1 MNSNKQCGMQK
12 AGACGVILSP
22 VLFPTHH
29 YTFQDDTFWA
39 VSDPASPQV
48 GQYISMSELGEL
60 MKPRAET
67 VAAVK
72 QVRGGF
78 AQCVCRS
85 RNQQP
90 PQLTLLLLLLLLF
103 CHSGC
108 QAMAWTASRTT
119 CPHGSATSL
128 W

>member
-1 MNSNKQCGMQK
+1 MNNNKQCGMQK
-12 AGACGVILSP
+12 AGACGVILSH
-22 VLFPTHH
+22 VLFPH

-78 AQCVCRS
+78 ARRV
-85 RNQQP
+85 
-90 PQLTLLLLLLLLF
+90 
-103 CHSGC
+103 
-108 QAMAWTASRTT
+108 
-119 CPHGSATSL
+119 
-128 W
+128 